1 MTLLL
6 LLILPSHFL
15 SADMNTSNASEVE
28 IWSGFNRTLQPL
40 TLVSE
45 RQLYIAR
52 LVLASDLECTL
63 YITVV
68 SLILHYSTEEPSAG
82 KLARDV

>member
-1 MTLLL
+1 
-6 LLILPSHFL
+6 
-15 SADMNTSNASEVE
+15 MNTSNASEVE
-28 IWSGFNRTLQPL
+28 IWSGLNPTQPL